1 MKAEDKKYIIFGERL
16 SQTMYKKNIS
26 NIQLAEMLYVSPS
39 TVSGYRTGRR
49 SPSVNELA
57 EIGQLLDDCTEQRE
71 KCGISADLRRSF

>member
-1 MKAEDKKYIIFGERL
+1 MKTEDKKYVIFGERL

-26 NIQLAEMLYVSPS
+26 NVQLAEKMYVSPS

-57 EIGQLLDDCTEQRE
+57 VIGQILDVSVDFLIGNTDTDR
-71 KCGISADLRRSF
+71 K

>member
-57 EIGQLLDDCTEQRE
+57 EIGQILDVSVDFLIGNSDTE
-71 KCGISADLRRSF
+71 KK

>member
-1 MKAEDKKYIIFGERL
+1 
-16 SQTMYKKNIS
+16 MYKKNIS

-57 EIGQLLDDCTEQRE
+57 EIGQILDVSVDFLIGNSDTE
-71 KCGISADLRRSF
+71 KK